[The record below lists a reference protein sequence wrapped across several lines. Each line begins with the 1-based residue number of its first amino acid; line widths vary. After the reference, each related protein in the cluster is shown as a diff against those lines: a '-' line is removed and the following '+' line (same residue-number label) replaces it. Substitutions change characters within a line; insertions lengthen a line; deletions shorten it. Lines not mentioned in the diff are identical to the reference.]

1 MGRGIVLGLAAGL
14 LVGWLLFHQEE
25 QARRV
30 LSPVAGN
37 TAAPNAAPGSAA
49 PKVPSVAATRD
60 REKFAPDASTGLS
73 IRRAGSKPSYA
84 MDGKVLT
91 ARPLATID
99 SALTAARAEK
109 NWPEFF
115 AGILELILH
124 DSAEADRR
132 LVALMADESLR
143 LSGNSSGERFWE
155 GLKDS
160 SADGIAASARARTRL
175 ELEDKAASR
184 WRGRGFLSLIA
195 RYGTPDDIAWLET
208 LADDPR
214 RAMEVDRA
222 LALGSRNE
230 AAAARLQQRLLKGR
244 TLMSPWA
251 LFAREN
257 PDKAFETAEMLLAR
271 EGREAQAYDMLGA
284 ATRPHNAQRA
294 CALFLEIQDDR
305 SRLRAMRSVQ
315 SMYSNEVDITGLEPL
330 METPRAVIEAVLA
343 GDGDADLLDLAIGV
357 VKENEVAQTDGNL
370 AALRALAQQ
379 ATGKHA
385 KYGARAAKALAKI
398 EKKRAGASG
407 WEPERR

>member
-37 TAAPNAAPGSAA
+37 TAAPNAAPGNGA
-49 PKVPSVAATRD
+49 PTSTVAATWD

-73 IRRAGSKPSYA
+73 IRHAASKASYT
-84 MDGKVLT
+84 MDGQVLT
-91 ARPLATID
+91 TRPLATID
-99 SALTAARAEK
+99 RALAAARAEK

-115 AGILELILH
+115 AGILELVLH

-143 LSGNSSGERFWE
+143 LSGNSIGERFWE

-160 SADGIAASARARTRL
+160 SADGIAASARARARL

-208 LADDPR
+208 LADDPI